1 MEAVLKLKILVQT
14 KEACCSETLI
24 FPTCAIK
31 RKEKIEVM
39 LGSTFFSR
47 GNSCQSR
54 LRLHSGP
61 GLKDTECKQRCT
73 KFPLQCCLCQPLPSP
88 FPSPTLTQ
96 RWIKMIQSKTEPS
109 FCHPVGKAGDGACW
123 RMGKKQLLCGLKDLL
138 HILTMSTPT
147 AVKVPHAKP

>member
-39 LGSTFFSR
+39 LDSTFFTD
-47 GNSCQSR
+47 GLTQAKSCQSR

-61 GLKDTECKQRCT
+61 GLKDTKCKQRCT
-73 KFPLQCCLCQPLPSP
+73 KFPLQCCFCQPLPSI

-96 RWIKMIQSKTEPS
+96 RWIKVGQRKTQPS

-123 RMGKKQLLCGLKDLL
+123 YMGKRQLLCGLKDLL
-138 HILTMSTPT
+138 HVLTMSTPT
-147 AVKVPHAKP
+147 AV